1 MQTLLCQLIRD
12 DAGQDLIECGL
23 LAGFI
28 ALAAVA
34 MIATRVNA
42 VYTNGDSQVRAV
54 ASPSW

>member
-1 MQTLLCQLIRD
+1 MQTLLCQLVRD

-28 ALAAVA
+28 ALAAVV
-34 MIATRVNA
+34 MIITRVNA
-42 VYTNGDSQVRAV
+42 VYAHGYSQVRAV